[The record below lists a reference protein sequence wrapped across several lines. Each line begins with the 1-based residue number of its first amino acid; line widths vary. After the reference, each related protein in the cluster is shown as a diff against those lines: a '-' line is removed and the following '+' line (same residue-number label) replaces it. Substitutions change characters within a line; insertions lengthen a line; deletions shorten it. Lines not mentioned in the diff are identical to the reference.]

1 MFTFAG
7 FKLFRFFKQW
17 GEVAQLVIKIFKCIF
32 TTKKYGKQTIVQ
44 MLHLGVNSL
53 PVTMITALCVGM
65 AFTIQ
70 VVREL
75 LRFGAT
81 EIVGGVVA
89 MAIWRELG
97 PMLTGVVVA
106 GRVGAAISAE
116 IGTMKVTE
124 QVEALEA
131 MSQDPVKYLVL
142 CRVLACTIM
151 LPLLVGIA
159 DIVGF
164 LGGFFVAVA
173 GGHVNP
179 YSYIG
184 SANRMLGLIDI
195 FGGLGKAVIFGFI
208 ISVLSC
214 YVGLST
220 KGGAKGV
227 GVSTTKAVVISLM
240 AVFIINYFLSL
251 ALF

>member
-1 MFTFAG
+1 MVN
-7 FKLFRFFKQW
+7 KPL
-17 GEVAQLVIKIFKCIF
+17 FKCY
-32 TTKKYGKQTIVQ
+32 T
-44 MLHLGVNSL
+44 LGVNSL
-53 PVTMITALCVGM
+53 PVTVITALCVGM

-142 CRVLACTIM
+142 CRVLACTLM

-179 YSYIG
+179 YSYIS
-184 SANRMLGLIDI
+184 SANRMLTLIDI
-195 FGGLGKAVIFGFI
+195 CGGLGKAVIFGFI

-214 YVGLST
+214 YVGLTT